1 MSKANMR
8 KHSLEPSPALSVR
21 HESEPYEDALRRPPQ
36 FITVA
41 IDQYSGSICGLLLPT
56 N

>member
-8 KHSLEPSPALSVR
+8 KHRLKPSPALSVR
-21 HESEPYEDALRRPPQ
+21 HEAEPYADARRHPPK

-41 IDQYSGSICGLLLPT
+41 IDQYSGAICGLLLPT